1 MGGEQ
6 ILPGTA
12 LPAGD
17 LLRLLGFA
25 VEGGLIHAEPSRQ
38 ENAVGGNPFPRL
50 EQHQIPHHDVRDGQ
64 GADTLSPFDPA
75 LDMTR
80 VLLQLVEGGF
90 AAVFRQSGDKGG
102 QKNGDGNAGG
112 FEPVEMAEEKDDVDG
127 EGRQQDFD
135 NRIAE
140 AGQKLPEETVA
151 LFLRQLI
158 AAMLLPGTLHFGGGQ
173 PSLRWGRGCI
183 HPYHSFGISL
193 PEALSGR
200 LFIYI
205 PKGWTI

>member
-1 MGGEQ
+1 
-6 ILPGTA
+6 
-12 LPAGD
+12 
-17 LLRLLGFA
+17 
-25 VEGGLIHAEPSRQ
+25 
-38 ENAVGGNPFPRL
+38 
-50 EQHQIPHHDVRDGQ
+50 
-64 GADTLSPFDPA
+64 
-75 LDMTR
+75 MTR

-158 AAMLLPGTLHFGGGQ
+158 AAMLLPGTLALRRRSALFAMGSRLHSPIPLLRNFPAGSVVRPFVHLYSERVDNMTCPTGSGRI
-173 PSLRWGRGCI
+173 RWGGDAGGLVSGC
-183 HPYHSFGISL
+183 L
-193 PEALSGR
+193 R
-200 LFIYI
+200 
-205 PKGWTI
+205 